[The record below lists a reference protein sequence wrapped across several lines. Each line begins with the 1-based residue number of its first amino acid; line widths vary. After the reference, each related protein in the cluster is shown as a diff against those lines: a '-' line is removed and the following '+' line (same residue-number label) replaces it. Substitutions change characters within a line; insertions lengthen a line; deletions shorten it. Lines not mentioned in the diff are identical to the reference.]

1 MRVPRA
7 FALLGA
13 IAIAGS
19 CSGGTAKPIQS
30 EQWKL
35 PTGRTV
41 RPLQVL
47 RSLPDIDPP
56 FLLLATLSPVRIALR
71 REVAKRLQLDD
82 MFAILWASSRYL
94 GRDKRI

>member
-1 MRVPRA
+1 
-7 FALLGA
+7 
-13 IAIAGS
+13 
-19 CSGGTAKPIQS
+19 
-30 EQWKL
+30 
-35 PTGRTV
+35 
-41 RPLQVL
+41 L